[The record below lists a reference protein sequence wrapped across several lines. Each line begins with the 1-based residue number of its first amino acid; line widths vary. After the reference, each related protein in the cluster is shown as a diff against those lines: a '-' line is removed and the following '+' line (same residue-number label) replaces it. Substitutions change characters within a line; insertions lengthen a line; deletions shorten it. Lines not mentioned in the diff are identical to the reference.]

1 MLQKTLTQAY
11 THDMKRIAVLCLA
24 AVLASGPAAGQKAE
38 RAPDGDMREGMDLL
52 GEGMRLFFRGL
63 GDELEPALRDLA
75 QTMEPALKKLM
86 EIVDD
91 FGSYDLPE
99 RLPNGDI
106 IIRRKPDAPPVPS
119 PGDEIEI

>member
-1 MLQKTLTQAY
+1 MMRVPAL
-11 THDMKRIAVLCLA
+11 ILA
-24 AVLASGPAAGQKAE
+24 ATLALGPAAAQDPAPAP
-38 RAPDGDMREGMDLL
+38 APDGDMREGIDLL

-75 QTMEPALKKLM
+75 ETMQPAMKKLL

-91 FGSYDLPE
+91 FDAYDLPE

-106 IIRRKPDAPPVPS
+106 IIRRKPDAPPLETAPE
-119 PGDEIEI
+119 PGAEIEI